1 MSSYTISKKLNP
13 KKVFILQK
21 SELEKRFDP
30 SWYVYLKSIEG
41 FKQKSIPLK
50 ELLISNPQYGA
61 NEIGIERNSVSEP
74 RYIRI
79 TDINEF
85 GELKNELGKTASN
98 IEEKYFLEE
107 NDLLLAR
114 SGNTV
119 GKSYLHK
126 NIGYNCFFAGYM
138 IRFKINILKVNP
150 KYIFV
155 FTQTTYYKNWIN
167 AVQRSTG
174 QPNINAEEYRNLK
187 ILLPNFS
194 KQERIINIYDSFL
207 TKKKENE
214 EKSKNLLN
222 SIDTYLL
229 KELGI
234 TLPEKEE
241 NTLKS
246 RMFTTSISELSG
258 TRFDPYFNK
267 AYFKNVQSAFE
278 NCSVDF
284 SNIKSTLQYI
294 KTGTTPH
301 QKLNPFTENKEI
313 VFLRNTNL
321 KKYRIDLENTKYVKT
336 EFNKELTYSLKGEVI
351 MCIAGTVG
359 LSAIN
364 DINEP
369 ISINQ
374 NVSALKFY
382 ENVINPNFA
391 SYWFNTSIF
400 IELTKRACSVATI
413 HYLNNDNLKL
423 LPIPIPP
430 LEKQLEIAEH
440 ISAIRK
446 QAQDLKDQTKLLLEK
461 ANKEIEDILLN
472 T

>member
-246 RMFTTSISELSG
+246 RMFTASIKTLSG
-258 TRFDPYFNK
+258 KRFDPYHHQMNFTINIDAIKKSKYGVKSFKHLIDDLKNGVEIRNYVEKAGVRYLRVTDLGKNGLNHKSPKYILEQEIPDKIKLNK
-267 AYFKNVQSAFE
+267 NCILISRSGSLGLVNIVEESIENAILSSHIFKVQLKTDLISPTYLEAYLR
-278 NCSVDF
+278 
-284 SNIKSTLQYI
+284 SNIGQS
-294 KTGTTPH
+294 
-301 QKLNPFTENKEI
+301 EI
-313 VFLRNTNL
+313 FRNN
-321 KKYRIDLENTKYVKT
+321 N
-336 EFNKELTYSLKGEVI
+336 GGVI
-351 MCIAGTVG
+351 P
-359 LSAIN
+359 
-364 DINEP
+364 E
-369 ISINQ
+369 INQ
-374 NVSALKFY
+374 EALK
-382 ENVINPNFA
+382 
-391 SYWFNTSIF
+391 SIF
-400 IELTKRACSVATI
+400 IV
-413 HYLNNDNLKL
+413 
-423 LPIPIPP
+423 IPP